1 VKVLKSPRHVESWVI
16 YQTVSKNMAGG
27 PHRVCEQSEWNE
39 MEMLTPG
46 RLCLIQACIA
56 SEAVATRLARGTCG
70 GPVRES
76 SGPVHRRPVAARS
89 PAASQARC

>member
-1 VKVLKSPRHVESWVI
+1 MKVLRSVQHVETWVI
-16 YQTVSKNMAGG
+16 YQTVSKSNRAVG

-56 SEAVATRLARGTCG
+56 SEAVATCLA
-70 GPVRES
+70 
-76 SGPVHRRPVAARS
+76 S
-89 PAASQARC
+89 PRVQPLPIVGSP